1 MFALAA
7 LRLGR
12 VKKRGPDFE
21 VADHALSRSRGG
33 WGSKLHMVTDG
44 KGLMLAVIVTA
55 GQTHES
61 TELHDVMHA
70 VRRPRHIGWPLK
82 LAGDKG
88 YSYDNVREFLES
100 CGIEAVI
107 PRKSNRPAHKGDRF
121 DKRTYRKRSR
131 IERAVGWLK
140 ECRRLGTRYDKLA
153 VNFLAIIKL
162 AIMLKYLRV
171 LDPSD
176 RA

>member
-1 MFALAA
+1 
-7 LRLGR
+7 
-12 VKKRGPDFE
+12 
-21 VADHALSRSRGG
+21 
-33 WGSKLHMVTDG
+33 
-44 KGLMLAVIVTA
+44 MLAVTVTA

-61 TELHDVMHA
+61 TQLHDVMHA
-70 VRRPRHIGWPLK
+70 VRRPRHIGWPLQ

-88 YSYDNVREFLES
+88 YSYENVRRFLDD
-100 CGIEAVI
+100 CGIAAVI
-107 PRKSNRPAHKGDRF
+107 PRKSNQPTPQGERF

-131 IERAVGWLK
+131 IECAVGWLK

-153 VNFLAIIKL
+153 LNFLAFTKL